1 LQHWTKGA
9 GCIILPSYKTEH
21 TVVTEDGM
29 MIENSDVDPGDKAM
43 ILLQSLICYLREKN
57 LLSRADI
64 EELRERVEARM
75 AAPETNLPCAS
86 ALAAAAASEMRNLD
100 DFCGKKYGG
109 KHRRRVN

>member
-1 LQHWTKGA
+1 
-9 GCIILPSYKTEH
+9 
-21 TVVTEDGM
+21 M